1 MRFPN
6 TLRQLQKDIEPISTT
21 TCSKT
26 HLAYKRSRRN
36 AYVTAGIKT
45 STAVTG
51 RNQEQILVEGFLQKD
66 SSKPSAEEK
75 RHGVSHTNK
84 CKKNKINLLEGRKKA
99 SLETLLPFWPPS
111 KTWAYRTH
119 FVEQRYVRWEAG

>member
-1 MRFPN
+1 M
-6 TLRQLQKDIEPISTT
+6 
-21 TCSKT
+21 
-26 HLAYKRSRRN
+26 
-36 AYVTAGIKT
+36 TAGIKT

-51 RNQEQILVEGFLQKD
+51 RNQEQILVEGLLQKD

-111 KTWAYRTH
+111 KIWAYRTH
-119 FVEQRYVRWEAG
+119 FVEQRYVRWEAGEIISVGVSRLLSRKEKEKARENLLPKE